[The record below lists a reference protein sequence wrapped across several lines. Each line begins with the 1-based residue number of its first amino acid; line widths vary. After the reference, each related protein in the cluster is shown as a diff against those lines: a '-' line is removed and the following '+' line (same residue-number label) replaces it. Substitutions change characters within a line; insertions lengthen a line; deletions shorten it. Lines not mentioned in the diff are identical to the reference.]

1 MPGGENSYLNAWV
14 FHEPVSAAGLR
25 WHSQTSQTCLRS
37 LTRIPSF
44 VTLLCRSQLS
54 KKKKEKKGKHK
65 YLHVIP
71 TEFYLGSLAAY
82 TSRSHSILKSL
93 RWQRSLSAA
102 PLCGQKPPGKR
113 HGTSH
118 TLPRNPPCR
127 LRVLGAAP
135 MSQRKETRSRVY
147 TARHGENPRWQGR
160 HVAFLQAFPAPGAGE
175 GGSPPRGPRSPR
187 FPSSSALPANRGLV
201 SGRLDTGHEP
211 LRRSLTVIFRPHVF
225 FPKPRLAKGS
235 SD

>member
-1 MPGGENSYLNAWV
+1 MSPSAQPASDGTPKRARLV
-14 FHEPVSAAGLR
+14 FGPLLAFHPLSLYFVEVSF
-25 WHSQTSQTCLRS
+25 Q
-37 LTRIPSF
+37 
-44 VTLLCRSQLS
+44 
-54 KKKKEKKGKHK
+54 KKKKKGKHK

-71 TEFYLGSLAAY
+71 TEFYLGSLAAC
-82 TSRSHSILKSL
+82 TSRSRSILKSL

-160 HVAFLQAFPAPGAGE
+160 HVAFLQAFPAPRGRR
-175 GGSPPRGPRSPR
+175 GGLAPTRSPHTPLPIQLR
-187 FPSSSALPANRGLV
+187 FAR
-201 SGRLDTGHEP
+201 
-211 LRRSLTVIFRPHVF
+211 
-225 FPKPRLAKGS
+225 KPRPRVRKAGHRS
-235 SD
+235 RAAQTFPNNYF